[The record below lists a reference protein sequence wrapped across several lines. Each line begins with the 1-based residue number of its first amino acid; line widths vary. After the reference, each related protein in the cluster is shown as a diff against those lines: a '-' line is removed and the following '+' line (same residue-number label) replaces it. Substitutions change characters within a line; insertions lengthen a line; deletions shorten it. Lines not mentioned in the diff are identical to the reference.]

1 MSNIRNAIKQMPMAY
16 KVHDSTASER
26 AKLAMAKTKQISSN
40 RKPKGMVRNNA
51 RLSVSLKAGGAEG

>member
-16 KVHDSTASER
+16 KVHDSTANER
-26 AKLAMAKTKQISSN
+26 AKSAMAKTKQISSN

-51 RLSVSLKAGGAEG
+51 RLLATLKAGGAEG